1 MCGSQK
7 HFRVSGRTKRLYS
20 LCMDSMARHET
31 NTCDIWKTVRM
42 ISQTAWNLIDAYLI
56 YFSFTAYLSRDFNVV
71 LVDWKK
77 LTYYPCYFSALGNT
91 KLVAQCTAQVK
102 IVGRHSW
109 WDSLVSY
116 KFHSQLFARRMK
128 EKINKT
134 ELIGQKVIDITYKCL
149 RLRQRVNHETT
160 ITNWIILH
168 HKKQIQFTAN
178 DVTLPANN
186 TMPMGAKCD

>member
-1 MCGSQK
+1 MLWKLCFVCLSSFYYIFIVIRLEFELISIIYCWIGKFPMDDILMCGSQK
-7 HFRVSGRTKRLYS
+7 HFRVSGRTKRLFS

-42 ISQTAWNLIDAYLI
+42 ISENEWNPNNAYLI

-102 IVGRHSW
+102 MLAVIRDEFHWSPTISLTIVRE
-109 WDSLVSY
+109 
-116 KFHSQLFARRMK
+116 RN
-128 EKINKT
+128 EKSN
-134 ELIGQKVIDITYKCL
+134 Q
-149 RLRQRVNHETT
+149 N
-160 ITNWIILH
+160 
-168 HKKQIQFTAN
+168 
-178 DVTLPANN
+178 
-186 TMPMGAKCD
+186 

>member
-1 MCGSQK
+1 
-7 HFRVSGRTKRLYS
+7 
-20 LCMDSMARHET
+20 
-31 NTCDIWKTVRM
+31 
-42 ISQTAWNLIDAYLI
+42 
-56 YFSFTAYLSRDFNVV
+56 
-71 LVDWKK
+71 
-77 LTYYPCYFSALGNT
+77 
-91 KLVAQCTAQVK
+91 
-102 IVGRHSW
+102 
-109 WDSLVSY
+109 
-116 KFHSQLFARRMK
+116 MK